1 MAAWSQG
8 AELVLWPAAA
18 KGAHPV
24 DGYAQIYNMFI
35 SADGHGQ
42 FYDRTGVK
50 LAPDAQVNYTLSRGS
65 EPTKE
70 VTIFVKTL
78 DLDSTVVFT
87 GGPSTKKHK
96 WEAFLGKEMG
106 AIQVTWKDDVVAEW
120 SNIAAVDVQKR
131 SVRTAL
137 REAGIET
144 RREEQIRNRKES
156 NRLRYRST
164 YHAH

>member
-1 MAAWSQG
+1 M
-8 AELVLWPAAA
+8 
-18 KGAHPV
+18 
-24 DGYAQIYNMFI
+24 
-35 SADGHGQ
+35 
-42 FYDRTGVK
+42 K

-78 DLDSTVVFT
+78 DLDSTIVFT